1 MTAGSGSVTIR
12 AYGSLNDFLP
22 RSRRQVEF
30 TVSPGLPCPAV
41 HAVEASGIP
50 HPEIEMLL
58 VDSVPSLLDARVT
71 DGDRIA
77 VYPENPLAGSGFML
91 RPRLPSPPAFVLDVH
106 LGKLA
111 RILRLTGMDAAWPG
125 SIDDDRLAEISAA
138 QERILLTRDRWL
150 LRRRAVVHG
159 YIVRDLDPLLQA
171 EEVIG
176 RFGLRPFCRPFTR
189 CSRCGSRIAPVER
202 EEILDL
208 LEPLTKLHYDEFWR
222 CTSCGRVYW
231 SGSHLPSLVGLLDRL
246 GIDPGADQDLAGG
259 GPGR

>member
-58 VDSVPSLLDARVT
+58 VDSV
-71 DGDRIA
+71 
-77 VYPENPLAGSGFML
+77 
-91 RPRLPSPPAFVLDVH
+91 LPSPPAFVLDVH